1 MRLLWFSNDKSTL
14 SFQMLDNHL
23 LIPWGLEAA
32 VSSPS
37 PSLCRAGKQ
46 QNRGGEGTGT
56 RASWFEKMHLY

>member
-1 MRLLWFSNDKSTL
+1 MHLLWFSNDKSTL

-37 PSLCRAGKQ
+37 PSLCRAGEQ
-46 QNRGGEGTGT
+46 WNRNGVGRGWDSG
-56 RASWFEKMHLY
+56 FMV